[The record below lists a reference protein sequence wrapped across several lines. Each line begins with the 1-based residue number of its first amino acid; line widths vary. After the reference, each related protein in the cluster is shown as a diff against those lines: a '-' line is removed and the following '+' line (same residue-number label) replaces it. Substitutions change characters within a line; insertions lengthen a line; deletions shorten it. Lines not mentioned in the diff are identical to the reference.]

1 VGPERLAAASGHADQ
16 AEDEAVVYKTKI
28 AVSAMQVGYEHRPA
42 GQQWLRL
49 RLRDL
54 FAQ

>member
-1 VGPERLAAASGHADQ
+1 
-16 AEDEAVVYKTKI
+16 VYKTKI

>member
-1 VGPERLAAASGHADQ
+1 
-16 AEDEAVVYKTKI
+16 VVFKTKV
-28 AVSAMQVGYEHRPA
+28 AVTAMQVGFDHRPA

-54 FAQ
+54 LNQ